1 MLRQALLK
9 GLDFSAYLADV
20 TNMAARFAALIPRLL
35 ALTVI
40 WLLGAATFTLAADKK
55 TTPPPTGTNAV
66 QVAKPTVL
74 TVPDV
79 RGKAYVFAK
88 GILQDAGLAWRVR
101 GSVQGYS
108 ANAVVWQSPM
118 PGSRVIDNGAP
129 IVSVRLLKN
138 ARYGERGLPENE
150 APYTGTRVVYLSDWR
165 DAHEQSTQST
175 STETTTSEPTTETT
189 PTTTTEPSTTTEPE
203 PAPEP
208 KTRKPDFEVPGAPA
222 EPADEVTLPQRARRL
237 AQRMDAMAKPTNH
250 LVNFWLYQHSWIV
263 TGARFGWH
271 DGAEALRILI
281 KVDQSLERRFD
292 FGARS
297 EAVARRALA
306 YVEAQTK

>member
-1 MLRQALLK
+1 
-9 GLDFSAYLADV
+9 
-20 TNMAARFAALIPRLL
+20 MAARFTALIPRLL

-55 TTPPPTGTNAV
+55 ATPLDTGTGAS
-66 QVAKPTVL
+66 ATARPTVI

-101 GSVQGYS
+101 GAVQGYA
-108 ANAVVWQSPM
+108 ANAVVWQSPV
-118 PGSRVIDNGAP
+118 PGSRVIDNGTP
-129 IVSVRLLKN
+129 VVSVRLSKN
-138 ARYGERGLPENE
+138 AAYGERGLPENE
-150 APYTGTRVVYLSDWR
+150 SPYLGTRVVYLSDWR
-165 DAHEQSTQST
+165 KAHDQSS
-175 STETTTSEPTTETT
+175 ETTSVATTTTTPATTTTPPTTTA
-189 PTTTTEPSTTTEPE
+189 TTTTEPQP
-203 PAPEP
+203 PAEP
-208 KTRKPDFEVPGAPA
+208 KHRKPDFIVPGAPP
-222 EPADEVTLPQRARRL
+222 EPADEISLPQRARLLQR
-237 AQRMDAMAKPTNH
+237 RMDAMSKPTNR
-250 LVNFWLYQHSWIV
+250 LVNHWLYQHSWIV

-281 KVDQSLERRFD
+281 KLDQSLERRFD

-306 YVEAQTK
+306 YAEAHGK

>member
-1 MLRQALLK
+1 
-9 GLDFSAYLADV
+9 
-20 TNMAARFAALIPRLL
+20 MAARFTALIPRLL

-55 TTPPPTGTNAV
+55 ATPPTTGADPA
-66 QVAKPTVL
+66 QAAKPTVL

-79 RGKAYVFAK
+79 RNKAYVFAK

-101 GSVQGYS
+101 GAVQGYS
-108 ANAVVWQSPM
+108 ANVVVWQSPS

-129 IVSVRLLKN
+129 IVSVRLSKN
-138 ARYGERGLPENE
+138 AAYGERGLPEND
-150 APYTGTRVVYLSDWR
+150 APYTGTRVVYLTDWR
-165 DAHEQSTQST
+165 EAHEQSTQST
-175 STETTTSEPTTETT
+175 STQATTSEPSTTTAETA

-203 PAPEP
+203 PE
-208 KTRKPDFEVPGAPA
+208 TRKPDFEVPGAPA
-222 EPADEVTLPQRARRL
+222 EPADEVTLSQRARQL
-237 AQRMDAMAKPTNH
+237 AKRMDAMPKPTNR
-250 LVNFWLYQHSWIV
+250 LVNYWLYQHSWIV

-297 EAVARRALA
+297 ETVARRALA
-306 YVEAQTK
+306 YVEAQKK

>member
-1 MLRQALLK
+1 M
-9 GLDFSAYLADV
+9 GTS
-20 TNMAARFAALIPRLL
+20 MAARFTALIPRLL

-40 WLLGAATFTLAADKK
+40 WLLGAATWTLAADKK
-55 TTPPPTGTNAV
+55 VSPTEASAAA
-66 QVAKPTVL
+66 AKVTRPDVL

-101 GSVQGYS
+101 GAVQGYA
-108 ANAVVWQSPM
+108 ANAVVWQSPI
-118 PGSRVIDNGAP
+118 PGSRIIDNGAP
-129 IVSVRLLKN
+129 TVSVRLSKN
-138 ARYGERGLPENE
+138 TAYGERGLPENE
-150 APYTGTRVVYLSDWR
+150 SPYLGTRVVYLSDWR
-165 DAHEQSTQST
+165 KAHEQASEATT
-175 STETTTSEPTTETT
+175 AATTTAPA
-189 PTTTTEPSTTTEPE
+189 TTTTTAPSTTTTEPE
-203 PAPEP
+203 PPAERE
-208 KTRKPDFEVPGAPA
+208 TREPDFIVEGAPA
-222 EPADEVTLPQRARRL
+222 EPADEITLPRRARLLQR
-237 AQRMDAMAKPTNH
+237 RMDAMEKPTNR
-250 LVNFWLYQHSWIV
+250 LVNYWLYQHSWIV

-306 YVEAQTK
+306 FVEAHGK

>member
-1 MLRQALLK
+1 
-9 GLDFSAYLADV
+9 
-20 TNMAARFAALIPRLL
+20 MAARFAALIPRLL

-40 WLLGAATFTLAADKK
+40 WLLGAATFTLAADKPA
-55 TTPPPTGTNAV
+55 TPPATGTDAA
-66 QVAKPTVL
+66 QSPKPTVL

-88 GILQDAGLAWRVR
+88 GILQDAGLAWRVS
-101 GSVQGYS
+101 GAVQGYS
-108 ANAVVWQSPM
+108 ANVVAWQSPVA
-118 PGSRVIDNGAP
+118 GSRVIDNGAP
-129 IVSVRLLKN
+129 IVTVRLSKN
-138 ARYGERGLPENE
+138 AAYGERGLPENE

-165 DAHEQSTQST
+165 DAHQQSTQPT
-175 STETTTSEPTTETT
+175 STETTTTGPTTSEAT
-189 PTTTTEPSTTTEPE
+189 PTTNEPSTTTEPE
-203 PAPEP
+203 PKAE
-208 KTRKPDFEVPGAPA
+208 TRKPDFEVPGAPP
-222 EPADEVTLPQRARRL
+222 EPADEITLTQRARRL
-237 AQRMDAMAKPTNH
+237 AQRIEPMTRPTDR

-271 DGAEALRILI
+271 NGAEALRILI

>member
-1 MLRQALLK
+1 
-9 GLDFSAYLADV
+9 
-20 TNMAARFAALIPRLL
+20 MAARFTALIPRLL

-55 TTPPPTGTNAV
+55 ATQPTGTEPTTQVPRPTILAV
-66 QVAKPTVL
+66 PE
-74 TVPDV
+74 V

-88 GILQDAGLAWRVR
+88 GILQDAGLAWRVQ
-101 GSVQGYS
+101 GAVQGYA
-108 ANAVVWQSPM
+108 ANVVVWQSPA

-129 IVSVRLLKN
+129 TVIVRLSKN
-138 ARYGERGLPENE
+138 TTYGERGLPENE
-150 APYTGTRVVYLSDWR
+150 PPYTGTRIVYLTDWR
-165 DAHEQSTQST
+165 EAHEASN
-175 STETTTSEPTTETT
+175 TTTAATTTESATT
-189 PTTTTEPSTTTEPE
+189 TAPTTTESSTTTTEPE

-208 KTRKPDFEVPGAPA
+208 ETRKPDFEVDGAPA
-222 EPADEVTLPQRARRL
+222 EPADEITLPQRARRL
-237 AQRMDAMAKPTNH
+237 ASRIDAMSKPTNR

-271 DGAEALRILI
+271 DGDVALHILI

-306 YVEAQTK
+306 YAEAHGK

>member
-1 MLRQALLK
+1 M
-9 GLDFSAYLADV
+9 GTS
-20 TNMAARFAALIPRLL
+20 MAARFTALIPRLL

-40 WLLGAATFTLAADKK
+40 WLLGAATWTLAADKK
-55 TTPPPTGTNAV
+55 VTPSETGAAATKV
-66 QVAKPTVL
+66 TRPDVL

-101 GSVQGYS
+101 GAVQGYA
-108 ANAVVWQSPM
+108 ANAVVWQSPS

-129 IVSVRLLKN
+129 AVSVRLSKN
-138 ARYGERGLPENE
+138 SAYGERGLPENE
-150 APYTGTRVVYLSDWR
+150 SPYLGTRVVYLSDWQK
-165 DAHEQSTQST
+165 AHEQAV
-175 STETTTSEPTTETT
+175 ETTTAATTTAPSTT
-189 PTTTTEPSTTTEPE
+189 APSTTTAPATTTTPPTTTTEPEPPAEPE
-203 PAPEP
+203 
-208 KTRKPDFEVPGAPA
+208 TRKPDFTVAGAPP
-222 EPADEVTLPQRARRL
+222 EPADEITLPQRARLLQR
-237 AQRMDAMAKPTNH
+237 RMDAMQKPTKR
-250 LVNFWLYQHSWIV
+250 LVNHWLYQHSWIV

-306 YVEAQTK
+306 FVEAHGK